1 MSGARQ
7 IAVGA
12 GRLAALWLQEW
23 RTLSD
28 RILLGSSASR
38 RSDQLVIRMDEDQVT
53 VALMGPDGEEVA
65 LDCCPLSMWSRER
78 LSLAVQ
84 NAQSRLHGGKLATVL
99 SCAQAITGSL
109 IVPHQARSQAGDIIR
124 DHLRRKIPV
133 PLEDLVLGHEI
144 RTAAAGKLELVYLA
158 VPRRQV
164 ADGLARLSLHSSCID
179 GLQAPAGPGLLPVTV
194 PYGTRPAGAKAWIRR
209 GGGLLGLV
217 ALLAPLA
224 GFGAQAWRQN
234 LTLSDLEAQVIS
246 LGEQAH
252 ASTERLK
259 AVYSLAGDLEQ
270 LAEVGAAPGVVV
282 IWDELAR
289 LLPDT
294 SYLTAF
300 EIKGSELHAEGLS
313 ASTSDLIQRLESS
326 PHLHAVSLTGP
337 VVFERDQGK
346 ERFTLRALIRKRR
359 FPMAEGG

>member
-12 GRLAALWLQEW
+12 GSLAALWLQEW

-28 RILLGSSASR
+28 KIGLGSSALRHSAH
-38 RSDQLVIRMDEDQVT
+38 LVIRTDKDLAT
-53 VALMGPDGEEVA
+53 VALRVSEGEDVA
-65 LDCCPLSMWSRER
+65 LDRCSLSMWSRER
-78 LSLAVQ
+78 LSLAAQ
-84 NAQSRLHGGKLATVL
+84 KAQSRLHGKKVVTVL
-99 SCAQAITGSL
+99 SCAQAVTGAL

-124 DHLRRKIPV
+124 DHLRRKMPM
-133 PLEDLVLGHEI
+133 PLEDLVLGSEV
-144 RTAAAGKLELVYLA
+144 RTAAPGKLELVYLA

-164 ADGLARLSLHSSCID
+164 EDGLARLSLHPSDIQA
-179 GLQAPAGPGLLPVTV
+179 LQAPAGPSLPPVTV
-194 PYGTRPAGAKAWIRR
+194 PYGESAVGSKNWIRR

-224 GFGAQAWRQN
+224 GFGAQAWRQK
-234 LTLSDLEAQVIS
+234 LLLSDLEAQVIS
-246 LGEQAH
+246 VSEQAR

-270 LAEVGAAPGVVV
+270 LAEIGAVPGMVV

-300 EIKGSELHAEGLS
+300 EVRGSELHAEGLS
-313 ASTSDLIQRLESS
+313 ASTSDLIQRLEGSQ
-326 PHLHAVSLTGP
+326 HLHAVSLTGP
-337 VVFERDQGK
+337 IVFDRDQGK
-346 ERFTLRALIRKRR
+346 EHFTLRALIRKRR